1 MQRFWSVLAG
11 ALVVG
16 LFIGLS
22 SRTAQASAS
31 DRLTY
36 FTFSGPVEIPGV
48 GLPAGTYAFK
58 LADSATSRVVQVFS
72 RDGRKLYAT
81 FFALPDTRLSPADH
95 TIVTF
100 YETPAGSPEA
110 IKTWFYPGDTIGYEL
125 VYPKEQAMKIANAA
139 PSAGKTSSNANSQ

>member
-1 MQRFWSVLAG
+1 MQRFSSVLAG

-16 LFIGLS
+16 LFISLS
-22 SRTAQASAS
+22 TRTAQASDS
-31 DRLTY
+31 DKLTY
-36 FTFSGPVEIPGV
+36 LTFSGPVEIPGV
-48 GLPAGTYAFK
+48 GLPAGTYTFK

-110 IKTWFYPGDTIGYEL
+110 IKTWFYPGDTTGYEF
-125 VYPKEQAMKIANAA
+125 VYPKEQAMKIADAA
-139 PSAGKTSSNANSQ
+139 LSAGKTSANANSQ